1 MGSVRMLVDMLAK
14 HRILSRE
21 DFIFLLENLDEDG
34 ENYLYEKAR
43 ETAQAHYGNRIYVRG
58 LMEFTNYCKNDCYYC
73 GIRRGNQNA
82 SRYRLTPEQIMEC
95 CQLGYQL
102 GFRTFV
108 LQGGEDPWF
117 TDDKIAYLVER
128 IKGEYLDCAV
138 TLSLGERDYAS
149 YKRWFDAGADR
160 YLLRHETANPCHYAS
175 LHPPQMSSENR
186 KQCLENLK
194 DIGYQTGCGI
204 MVGAPYQTTEHI
216 AEDLEYMY
224 RLNPQMV
231 GIGPFIPH
239 HDTPFRDRP
248 AGTLRQTLVLLAI
261 VRLMLPGVLL
271 PATTA
276 LGTIEPN
283 GREQGVLAGA
293 NVVMPNLSPLNV
305 RSKYMLYDNKI
316 STGVEAAANINEL
329 KKRMEAIGYQVVTD
343 RGDYKQIKYKSS

>member
-95 CQLGYQL
+95 CRLGYQL

-117 TDDKIAYLVER
+117 TEDKIAYLVER

-186 KQCLENLK
+186 KKCLENLK

>member
-21 DFIFLLENLDEDG
+21 DFIFLLENLDEGG

-95 CQLGYQL
+95 CRLGYQL

-186 KQCLENLK
+186 KKCLENLK